1 MSFISCTTDWLA
13 NNVTIFFYLA
23 AILGFASIFKVFVN
37 VFKGVRNIFRNR
49 INFRERYGDGAWAL
63 VTGGSEGIG
72 R

>member
-1 MSFISCTTDWLA
+1 MSIIHCLTEWFST
-13 NNVTIFFYLA
+13 NFTIFFYIA
-23 AILGFASIFKVFVN
+23 AFFGFTFLFKIIVTIFKGIR
-37 VFKGVRNIFRNR
+37 KLFRKR